1 LSDAL
6 VGAVLAGKKKVLA
19 LFLCRTHTHDHD
31 RRGHPMREERFDRQ
45 SVLVLAMGWIAALWL
60 TLG

>member
-1 LSDAL
+1 L
-6 VGAVLAGKKKVLA
+6 VGAVLAGKKRVLA
-19 LFLCRTHTHDHD
+19 LFFSRTHI
-31 RRGHPMREERFDRQ
+31 RNSRQKGACPMREERFDRQ

>member
-1 LSDAL
+1 MIAQE
-6 VGAVLAGKKKVLA
+6 A
-19 LFLCRTHTHDHD
+19 
-31 RRGHPMREERFDRQ
+31 PMREERFDRQ

>member
-1 LSDAL
+1 LD
-6 VGAVLAGKKKVLA
+6 GPKNVLA
-19 LFLCRTHTHDHD
+19 LFYTLVHTDD
-31 RRGHPMREERFDRQ
+31 QDTRRRPMREESFDRQ